1 MADRFLLVVEGPDD
15 LHVISNLMM
24 RHQFQPKFKVSNEE
38 GYEKLISR
46 ISPRLK
52 PGTDLERFGVI
63 VDADADIQ
71 ARWRQ
76 IKGTLE
82 RAGYNDVP
90 DAPDPAGA
98 IIHHEDLPR
107 VGVWIMPDNT
117 VPGML
122 EDYLCFLVPEG
133 DILMERARRCV
144 EEIPVEERRF
154 IAAHFTKAWVHTWLA
169 WQDDPGTPLGQAITK
184 RYFESDGP
192 QVQALLDWLTRLFA

>member
-71 ARWRQ
+71 ARWQ
-76 IKGTLE
+76 EIKRVLN
-82 RAGYNDVP
+82 RAGYGEVP
-90 DAPDPAGA
+90 DHADPAGT
-98 IIHHEDLPR
+98 IINHEDLPR
-107 VGVWIMPDNT
+107 VGVWIMPNNT
-117 VPGML
+117 LPGML
-122 EDYLCFLVPEG
+122 EDYLGYLVPEG
-133 DILMERARRCV
+133 DGLFERARRSV
-144 EEIPVEERRF
+144 EEIPVEERCF
-154 IAAHFTKAWVHTWLA
+154 IAAHFTKAWAHTWLA
-169 WQDDPGTPLGQAITK
+169 WLDDRGTPLGQAITK
-184 RYFESDGP
+184 RYFEPDGP
-192 QVQALLDWLTRLFA
+192 QAQALLDWLTRLFA